1 MDYTKPEGITRFAY
15 FTQVLKHE
23 VCSIAYCE
31 GKEKVD
37 SIFISLENKGN
48 KFGVTID
55 SGLQV
60 DQHGFVVSR
69 HIDQMT

>member
-1 MDYTKPEGITRFAY
+1 MVFIKSFKEFDQMFGKILILFWLNIVHIIVNLLYVTYRKPNGF
-15 FTQVLKHE
+15 
-23 VCSIAYCE
+23 
-31 GKEKVD
+31 
-37 SIFISLENKGN
+37 
-48 KFGVTID
+48 TID

>member
-1 MDYTKPEGITRFAY
+1 MVFIISFKEFDQMFGKILILFWFNIVHIIVNLLYVTYRKPNGF
-15 FTQVLKHE
+15 
-23 VCSIAYCE
+23 
-31 GKEKVD
+31 
-37 SIFISLENKGN
+37 
-48 KFGVTID
+48 TID